1 MIITLGTTPAV
12 QRSMIF
18 DRLAIDA
25 VNRSANVRQ
34 YASGKAINAARVL
47 HNLGRDV
54 VAMGLAGG
62 FTGRFMLDDLT
73 AAGIA
78 ADFVEVA
85 PPTRI
90 CVTLIDRST
99 KEATELVEESAVVP
113 AEAYEHLLARFS
125 TAMKNAAGCVLAGSL
140 PTGGPADFYQRCV
153 NASNGKFVVLDA
165 SGPPLT
171 HALAVRPT
179 IVKPNRREL
188 AATVGMDLS
197 SLADLKTAVAKLVD
211 RGPKWVVVTDG
222 PNPTTVSDGKSFW
235 TVSSP
240 KVEVVSPIGSGDSF
254 AAGLAE
260 GLARGWDVPEATRL
274 AVACG
279 AANAMTDRAG
289 FLDPRVVETLIARMR
304 VESL

>member
-1 MIITLGTTPAV
+1 MIITLGITPAV
-12 QRSMIF
+12 QRSMTF
-18 DRLAIDA
+18 DRLTIDA

-34 YASGKAINAARVL
+34 YASGKAVNAARVL
-47 HNLGRDV
+47 HTLGREV
-54 VAMGLAGG
+54 TAMGLAGG

-73 AAGIA
+73 AAGIGH
-78 ADFVEVA
+78 DFVEVA

-99 KEATELVEESAVVP
+99 NLTTELVEESAAVP
-113 AEAYEHLLARFS
+113 AEACEQLLVRLTA
-125 TAMKNAAGCVLAGSL
+125 AMKTAAGCVLAGSL
-140 PTGGPADFYQRCV
+140 PVNAPADFYRRCV
-153 NASNGKFVVLDA
+153 TACGGKFVVLDA

-171 HALAVRPT
+171 IALPAGPT
-179 IVKPNRREL
+179 VVKPNRREL
-188 AATVGMDLS
+188 AGTVGMDLS
-197 SLADLKTAVAKLVD
+197 SPAGLKTAIGKLVD
-211 RGPKWVVVTDG
+211 RGPKWVLVTDG

-260 GLARGWDVPEATRL
+260 GLARGWDVPEAARL

-279 AANAMTDRAG
+279 AANATTDGAG
-289 FLDPRVVETLIARMR
+289 FLDAPVVETVMAGVR
-304 VESL
+304 VEPL